1 MMNLVGPLMSTERA
15 NKTVCFMA
23 IERSKMGWVIAM
35 LTPLSNKIS
44 LRSIPCGAVEQLME
58 IVDQTINRVMQTT
71 GKSSRRAALS
81 TMSLRQRACW

>member
-1 MMNLVGPLMSTERA
+1 
-15 NKTVCFMA
+15 
-23 IERSKMGWVIAM
+23 MGWVVAM

-71 GKSSRRAALS
+71 GESVQVVSCYEAGYGSEPAGEPQGTSS
-81 TMSLRQRACW
+81 QN